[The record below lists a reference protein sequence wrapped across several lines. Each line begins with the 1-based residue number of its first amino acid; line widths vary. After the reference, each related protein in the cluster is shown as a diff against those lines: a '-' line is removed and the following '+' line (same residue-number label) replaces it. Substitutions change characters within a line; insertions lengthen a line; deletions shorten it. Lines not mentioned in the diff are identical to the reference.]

1 MTLTYFWGHRGQFK
15 HENLQFFAC
24 KHDNSTNINCIGP
37 KLIPWMY
44 LRSVLVKL
52 ENGWTWPIFEVTG
65 VNLNMKI
72 CNFLLVNTITQQI
85 LIALGPNLSHGCIS
99 GVSWLSLKMD
109 ELDLYVEV
117 IGLIS
122 KLNLFH
128 YKHDKHVTQSIL
140 VALIPNLYHGCISSS
155 KMDDLDLSFF
165 VRKCMFMTS
174 PHSARRWI
182 AWGAGNMHSSY
193 YKWNMAII
201 CNPPIMLC
209 ATFVPCC
216 KLACFL
222 QNEPWVTRSY
232 PVNVQ
237 GITGHCM

>member
-1 MTLTYFWGHRGQFK
+1 
-15 HENLQFFAC
+15 
-24 KHDNSTNINCIGP
+24 
-37 KLIPWMY
+37 
-44 LRSVLVKL
+44 
-52 ENGWTWPIFEVTG
+52 
-65 VNLNMKI
+65 MKI
-72 CNFLLVNTITQQI
+72 CNFSLVNMITQPI

-122 KLNLFH
+122 KLNLFN

-182 AWGAGNMHSSY
+182 A
-193 YKWNMAII
+193 
-201 CNPPIMLC
+201 
-209 ATFVPCC
+209 
-216 KLACFL
+216 
-222 QNEPWVTRSY
+222 
-232 PVNVQ
+232 
-237 GITGHCM
+237 

>member
-15 HENLQFFAC
+15 HDNLQFFAC
-24 KHDNSTNINCIGP
+24 KHDNSTNIN
-37 KLIPWMY
+37 
-44 LRSVLVKL
+44 S
-52 ENGWTWPIFEVTG
+52 
-65 VNLNMKI
+65 
-72 CNFLLVNTITQQI
+72 
-85 LIALGPNLSHGCIS
+85 IALGPNLSHGCIS

-182 AWGAGNMHSSY
+182 AWGVLV
-193 YKWNMAII
+193 I
-201 CNPPIMLC
+201 CTL
-209 ATFVPCC
+209 
-216 KLACFL
+216 L
-222 QNEPWVTRSY
+222 
-232 PVNVQ
+232 
-237 GITGHCM
+237 ITSGTWQ

>member
-1 MTLTYFWGHRGQFK
+1 
-15 HENLQFFAC
+15 
-24 KHDNSTNINCIGP
+24 
-37 KLIPWMY
+37 
-44 LRSVLVKL
+44 
-52 ENGWTWPIFEVTG
+52 
-65 VNLNMKI
+65 MKI
-72 CNFLLVNTITQQI
+72 CNFSLVNTITQQI

-128 YKHDKHVTQSIL
+128 YKHNKR
-140 VALIPNLYHGCISSS
+140 ISSS

-182 AWGAGNMHSSY
+182 A
-193 YKWNMAII
+193 
-201 CNPPIMLC
+201 
-209 ATFVPCC
+209 
-216 KLACFL
+216 
-222 QNEPWVTRSY
+222 
-232 PVNVQ
+232 
-237 GITGHCM
+237 

>member
-1 MTLTYFWGHRGQFK
+1 MYFK
-15 HENLQFFAC
+15 N
-24 KHDNSTNINCIGP
+24 
-37 KLIPWMY
+37 
-44 LRSVLVKL
+44 VLVKF
-52 ENGWTWPIFEVTG
+52 EDGWPWPIFEVTG

-72 CNFLLVNTITQQI
+72 CNFSLVNTITQQI

-128 YKHDKHVTQSIL
+128 YKHDKHVTQS
-140 VALIPNLYHGCISSS
+140 SS

-182 AWGAGNMHSSY
+182 SLRCAGNMHSSY

-209 ATFVPCC
+209 ATFVPCFIFGYIYHIWFTHPYFWFGLLYYFTLWTTQ
-216 KLACFL
+216 KYFHL
-222 QNEPWVTRSY
+222 NGISY
-232 PVNVQ
+232 
-237 GITGHCM
+237 

>member
-1 MTLTYFWGHRGQFK
+1 MYFK
-15 HENLQFFAC
+15 
-24 KHDNSTNINCIGP
+24 
-37 KLIPWMY
+37 
-44 LRSVLVKL
+44 SVLVKF
-52 ENGWTWPIFEVTG
+52 EDGWPWPIFEVTG

-72 CNFLLVNTITQQI
+72 CNFSLVNTITQQI

-182 AWGAGNMHSSY
+182 AWGVLE
-193 YKWNMAII
+193 I
-201 CNPPIMLC
+201 CTL
-209 ATFVPCC
+209 
-216 KLACFL
+216 L
-222 QNEPWVTRSY
+222 
-232 PVNVQ
+232 
-237 GITGHCM
+237 ITSGTWQ

>member
-15 HENLQFFAC
+15 HENLQFSLVNTITQQNINRIGPKLIPWMYFKSVFVKFEDGWPWPIFEVTGVNLSMKIC
-24 KHDNSTNINCIGP
+24 NNSTNINCIGP

-52 ENGWTWPIFEVTG
+52 ENGWTWPTV
-65 VNLNMKI
+65 
-72 CNFLLVNTITQQI
+72 
-85 LIALGPNLSHGCIS
+85 
-99 GVSWLSLKMD
+99 
-109 ELDLYVEV
+109 YVEV

-140 VALIPNLYHGCISSS
+140 VTLIPNLYHGCISSS

-182 AWGAGNMHSSY
+182 AWGVLV
-193 YKWNMAII
+193 I
-201 CNPPIMLC
+201 CTL
-209 ATFVPCC
+209 
-216 KLACFL
+216 L
-222 QNEPWVTRSY
+222 
-232 PVNVQ
+232 
-237 GITGHCM
+237 ITSGTWQ

>member
-15 HENLQFFAC
+15 HENLQF
-24 KHDNSTNINCIGP
+24 S
-37 KLIPWMY
+37 
-44 LRSVLVKL
+44 
-52 ENGWTWPIFEVTG
+52 
-65 VNLNMKI
+65 
-72 CNFLLVNTITQQI
+72 LVNTITHQI
-85 LIALGPNLSHGCIS
+85 IIALGPNLSHGCIS

-128 YKHDKHVTQSIL
+128 YKHDKHVTQSVL

-165 VRKCMFMTS
+165 VRRCMFMTS
-174 PHSARRWI
+174 PHSVRRWI

-209 ATFVPCC
+209 ATFVPCINIIDRNQYC
-216 KLACFL
+216 LYIL
-222 QNEPWVTRSY
+222 SVTPWMSTLVLFSIDQPYWEGPGFGGSASRCR
-232 PVNVQ
+232 NVY
-237 GITGHCM
+237 

>member
-1 MTLTYFWGHRGQFK
+1 MTLTYFLGHRGQFK
-15 HENLQFFAC
+15 HENLQFSLVGTITQQILIALGPNLY
-24 KHDNSTNINCIGP
+24 HGCISRVSWLSS
-37 KLIPWMY
+37 KMDDLDLF
-44 LRSVLVKL
+44 LRSR
-52 ENGWTWPIFEVTG
+52 

-72 CNFLLVNTITQQI
+72 CNFSLVNTITQQI

-99 GVSWLSLKMD
+99 RVSWLSLKMD

-140 VALIPNLYHGCISSS
+140 VTLFPNLYHGCISSS

-182 AWGAGNMHSSY
+182 A
-193 YKWNMAII
+193 
-201 CNPPIMLC
+201 
-209 ATFVPCC
+209 
-216 KLACFL
+216 
-222 QNEPWVTRSY
+222 
-232 PVNVQ
+232 
-237 GITGHCM
+237 